1 MLDDQQLL
9 RRYVT
14 DGSEAAFGELVA
26 RYVNLVYS
34 TALRRADGNA
44 HLAQDVAQLVFT
56 DLARK
61 ARSLP
66 KGVVLPGWLH
76 RASRY
81 ATAQLLRTEH
91 RRRVRE
97 QEAVA
102 MNTLNSE
109 AAPDWERIHPMLDEA
124 LDELG
129 RTDRDALV
137 LRFFDQRS
145 LAEVG
150 HALGSNEEA
159 ARKRVAR
166 ALEKLRASLVRRGV
180 TTTAAA
186 LSTVLAMNAVQGAP
200 AGLAATL
207 ASASLASAAAGTGT
221 ALGIMEVMTMTK
233 LQLGIIAAVVVG
245 SVATPLVI
253 QHQAAVRLR
262 AENQSLRQQ
271 VNRLAQLTAENERL
285 SHLLARSRSSPTPR
299 LPAPPMQV
307 TTPPAPS
314 PTEDLHSTNL
324 IARLLK
330 DGHAPKLTRDKVEPY
345 LKENQRSAGSLVAA
359 FRVTGDMAF
368 LKEAEEKFPND
379 PRVAFAAAF
388 NSDSPEERRQW
399 LDAFKQSAPD
409 NALANY
415 LSALDYFKAG
425 QTDQAVQELIAA
437 SDKPQC
443 QDYSLEYIQDDEEAY
458 LAAGHSVA
466 EAKALAA
473 EELQRPQL
481 GQVKQLG
488 HDIVDLA
495 TSYRQAGDEA
505 SAQAALQMA
514 TNVGHRYED
523 ASHKDYV
530 INDSLGVAVEFY
542 ALEVMDPN
550 SSYGDNGQTVQDRI
564 NQLWQLQDARREL
577 WHQAEPLLQM
587 MSDQDWIIY
596 RDRQMI
602 FGEKAALQWLVSKYG
617 QK

>member
-1 MLDDQQLL
+1 
-9 RRYVT
+9 
-14 DGSEAAFGELVA
+14 
-26 RYVNLVYS
+26 
-34 TALRRADGNA
+34 
-44 HLAQDVAQLVFT
+44 
-56 DLARK
+56 
-61 ARSLP
+61 
-66 KGVVLPGWLH
+66 
-76 RASRY
+76 
-81 ATAQLLRTEH
+81 
-91 RRRVRE
+91 
-97 QEAVA
+97 

-166 ALEKLRASLVRRGV
+166 ALEKLRASCPPGRNHHCCGPLDGAGDERRSRRSRRVGGN
-180 TTTAAA
+180 TCQRITGKRGSGNGN
-186 LSTVLAMNAVQGAP
+186 STRHYGGYDYDQTSV
-200 AGLAATL
+200 
-207 ASASLASAAAGTGT
+207 
-221 ALGIMEVMTMTK
+221 
-233 LQLGIIAAVVVG
+233 GIIAAVVVG

-271 VNRLAQLTAENERL
+271 VDRLAQLTAENERL

-596 RDRQMI
+596 RDLSDDLRRKGCVAVAGQQVWAEMI
-602 FGEKAALQWLVSKYG
+602 DREFSCQAP
-617 QK
+617 